1 MAKLNFALQ
10 LYSVRD
16 HLEPD
21 PAGTLKRVKEA
32 GYDYVET
39 AGTAG
44 LPAAEFKRL
53 ADDAGVTVV
62 SAHIG
67 YDEVAADLPAVLEAV
82 RLFGLRYAVVPWIGP
97 EMCPD
102 KDAWLTAARKLDEV
116 GAAMR
121 EQGVRLCYHNHD
133 HEFRTQYDGQE
144 VFDLLYAHTA
154 PEHLAAQLDAGWARV
169 AGKAPQDIIRRFG
182 NRMPLLHIK
191 DFKSAEPP
199 EVTEIGQGI
208 VDWDPVFAAGCEAG
222 VDWYIVE
229 QDESDTDSL
238 ESAAENARYMASRAG

>member
-1 MAKLNFALQ
+1 MAPLRFALQ

-16 HLEPD
+16 HLESD

-44 LPAAEFKRL
+44 LSPADFKTL
-53 ADDAGVTVV
+53 ADEAGVRII

-67 YDEVAADLPAVLEAV
+67 YDEVAADLPAVLEAL
-82 RLFGLRYAVVPWIGP
+82 RTFGLKYAVVPWIGT

-102 KDAWLTAARKLDEV
+102 KAAWLTAAQKLDEV

-121 EQGVRLCYHNHD
+121 AQGIRLCYHNHD
-133 HEFRTQYDGQE
+133 HEFRTQYNGE
-144 VFDLLYAHTA
+144 TVFDLLFANTA
-154 PEHLAAQLDAGWARV
+154 PQHLAVQLDAGWAKV
-169 AGKAPQDIIRRFG
+169 AGKSPEGIIRRYG
-182 NRMPLLHIK
+182 TRLPLLHIK
-191 DFKSAEPP
+191 DFRREDPP
-199 EVTEIGQGI
+199 EVTEIGKGV
-208 VDWDPVFAAGCEAG
+208 VDWDPVFAAGRETG

-238 ESAAENARYMASRAG
+238 ESAAENARYMASRQS